1 MAVSIL
7 KVSQLNRYV
16 RSRLEEDARL
26 REVYVAGEIGSMTA
40 HPRSGHLYFTLKD
53 ADASVRAVM
62 FASHAEHLRFF
73 PKPGLAVVARG
84 TATLYERDGGFQLI
98 VTELMLDGAGALGIA
113 FERLKQALAAQG
125 LFDTAK
131 KRPIPPFPS
140 TIGLVTSASGAALQ
154 DILSVAQRRNPSV
167 SLILA
172 PAAVQ
177 GKEAAASIAA
187 AIRRLNEDGRSEV
200 LIVGR
205 GGGSAEDLWAFNEEE
220 TVRAVAGSA
229 IPVISAVGHETDTT
243 LCDYAAD
250 LRAATPTAAAEL
262 AIPDRTGILE
272 RLSRSGVTLRE
283 RIDRIL
289 AKKQQEL
296 DRIRTTPALQ
306 DSSYFLT
313 KNRQKLDELSNSL
326 RRLAC
331 TGIERR
337 ADALGAKTALLESL
351 SPLGVLS
358 RGYVIAQAEGK
369 PIRNAS
375 ELSVGEALTL
385 RFYRGGAAV
394 RVERLDLSDEEEKE

>member
-331 TGIERR
+331 TC
-337 ADALGAKTALLESL
+337 LLYT
-351 SPLGVLS
+351 SP
-358 RGYVIAQAEGK
+358 RK
-369 PIRNAS
+369 
-375 ELSVGEALTL
+375 
-385 RFYRGGAAV
+385 
-394 RVERLDLSDEEEKE
+394 